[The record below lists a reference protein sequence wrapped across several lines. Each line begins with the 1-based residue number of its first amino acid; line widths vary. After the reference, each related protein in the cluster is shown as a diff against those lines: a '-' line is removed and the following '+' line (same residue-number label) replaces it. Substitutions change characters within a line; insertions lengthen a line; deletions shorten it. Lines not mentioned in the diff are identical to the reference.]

1 MPLGPQCA
9 AGQIHPAGCRTVVPA
24 KGRDH
29 SKGVLFFTEYPW
41 KILARASHWQR
52 EVPFLLTSDNCPDDL
67 LKLTTFGPPAPLLV
81 RWDGA
86 CNGQTDHCAS
96 VSTLRGR
103 DCDFQSRLSGAAAAS
118 KLLVSA
124 SRRYSTFTMTS
135 PQAQAKTDLE
145 LGISGATTTTQGDEH
160 HHRERPTVR
169 FSRGAINLNFICLV
183 IAKRKRLTRAALC
196 DDDNT
201 PGDIPLSSIVNDE
214 STLIS
219 LSRLVLRLDCNCNV
233 RNRPAKPKPNSATAR
248 KRETGRGGGGGMPI
262 HSCRCQT
269 VISLS
274 PGGGGSRCLTYI
286 AYHARSAPE
295 EYIPPQQARRVS
307 VRPAFF
313 IMPREVGS
321 RWWSQMS
328 RR

>member
-1 MPLGPQCA
+1 M
-9 AGQIHPAGCRTVVPA
+9 VPA

-29 SKGVLFFTEYPW
+29 SKGVLFFTEYLW
-41 KILARASHWQR
+41 KILARASHLQR
-52 EVPFLLTSDNCPDDL
+52 EVPFLRTSDNCPDDL

-169 FSRGAINLNFICLV
+169 FARGAINLNFICLV
-183 IAKRKRLTRAALC
+183 TAKRKRLTRAALC
-196 DDDNT
+196 NDDNT

-219 LSRLVLRLDCNCNV
+219 LSLALCSV
-233 RNRPAKPKPNSATAR
+233 STATATLGIDLPNQNQTLPR
-248 KRETGRGGGGGMPI
+248 PGSERREGVVVVCPSI
-262 HSCRCQT
+262 HAVVRLSS
-269 VISLS
+269 VSL
-274 PGGGGSRCLTYI
+274 LV
-286 AYHARSAPE
+286 E
-295 EYIPPQQARRVS
+295 EDRV
-307 VRPAFF
+307 A
-313 IMPREVGS
+313 
-321 RWWSQMS
+321 
-328 RR
+328 